1 MKGASFL
8 ANGHLQN
15 ERGKVVEKG
24 TWILASGSPRRQ
36 ELLGQLG
43 VNFLVQPS
51 EIEENV
57 NSNKPEEV
65 VLELSSQK
73 ATAVAFQAPPYSLVL
88 GADTVVAVNDKI
100 LGKPATH
107 EEAYEMI
114 ASLQGRTHQVY
125 TGVTMICKEENGQR
139 GVSFV
144 ERTDVTLFPM
154 SEEEISDYTKSEEPM
169 DKAGGYGI
177 QGRFARYVLAIHGD
191 YSNVVGLPVG
201 RVYQEWK
208 RLMEQEEQDD

>member
-88 GADTVVAVNDKI
+88 GADTMVAVNDKI

-114 ASLQGRTHQVY
+114 ASLQGFMPAAVITS
-125 TGVTMICKEENGQR
+125 GGPNNA
-139 GVSFV
+139 
-144 ERTDVTLFPM
+144 TLFYTYYMYKQAFEFSNMGYASVM
-154 SEEEISDYTKSEEPM
+154 SWMLFIIMMIPSVFL
-169 DKAGGYGI
+169 I
-177 QGRFARYVLAIHGD
+177 R
-191 YSNVVGLPVG
+191 
-201 RVYQEWK
+201 K
-208 RLMEQEEQDD
+208 RILEVEDM